1 MEAYSGRSSA
11 AEPINQGGWEAEEEE
26 EEGMDERGSVRESNK
41 ETRKQG

>member
-26 EEGMDERGSVRESNK
+26 GMDERGSVRESNK